1 MTDVQSGTRYALSQP
16 MMSLRILVV
25 SGLTLGAVGAC
36 TNGGDGPDGTI
47 DYSRAGGFGGARL
60 SLHVDPDGKATRV
73 KTDGTTV
80 TIQYADVTLAELK
93 RGVDDARFPTLEAA
107 YSCDCADDFLHT
119 ISVRVGGSDYT
130 VMADDT
136 AAYPDRLRPLIG
148 TLKDLTNE
156 IIRF

>member
-1 MTDVQSGTRYALSQP
+1 
-16 MMSLRILVV
+16 MMSLRILAI

-36 TNGGDGPDGTI
+36 TNGGGGPDGTI
-47 DYSRAGGFGGARL
+47 DYTRAGGFGGARL
-60 SLHVDPDGKATRV
+60 SLHVEPDGKATRV

-80 TIQYADVTLAELK
+80 ITQYADVTLAELK
-93 RGVDDARFPTLEAA
+93 SEIDDARFPTLEAA
-107 YSCDCADDFLHT
+107 YSCDCDDDFLHT

-136 AAYPDRLRPLIG
+136 APYPDRLRPLID
-148 TLKDLTNE
+148 TLEDLTSE

>member
-1 MTDVQSGTRYALSQP
+1 

-36 TNGGDGPDGTI
+36 TNDGGGADGTI
-47 DYSRAGGFGGARL
+47 DYTRAGGFSGARL
-60 SLHVDPDGKATRV
+60 SLHVDPDGTATRV

-93 RGVDDARFPTLEAA
+93 RGVDDAKFPTLEAA
-107 YSCDCADDFLHT
+107 YSCDCADDYLHT

-136 AAYPDRLRPLIG
+136 AAYPDRLRPLID